1 MPRQVAGLCVCVWGG
16 GGALHCSGAVGAK
29 EGDSLCAVVVMRLS
43 TQL

>member
-1 MPRQVAGLCVCVWGG
+1 MPSQVAGLCV